1 LYQLSW
7 CVIVEVKVIHRTDRE
22 LVLEIVGE
30 DHTLGNMLMK
40 EALRHPS
47 VEYAAYRI
55 PHPLKNIMEF
65 TIVVK
70 EGASLSE
77 VLVEVINKLKS
88 QIAEFKRIIE
98 EVLE

>member
-1 LYQLSW
+1 M
-7 CVIVEVKVIHRTDRE
+7 EVRVVSKTDRE

-40 EALRHPS
+40 EALKHPN

-55 PHPLKNIMEF
+55 PHPLRNIMEF
-65 TIVVK
+65 TIIVK
-70 EGASLSE
+70 EGASLSN
-77 VLVEVINKLKS
+77 VLAEIISMLKS
-88 QIAEFKRIIE
+88 EVSEFKKLIE

>member
-1 LYQLSW
+1 
-7 CVIVEVKVIHRTDRE
+7 VEVRVVSKTDRE

-40 EALRHPS
+40 EALKHPN

-55 PHPLKNIMEF
+55 PHPLRNIMEF
-65 TIVVK
+65 TIIVK
-70 EGASLSE
+70 EGASLSN
-77 VLVEVINKLKS
+77 VLAEIISKLKS
-88 QIAEFKRIIE
+88 EVSKFKKLIE